1 MRPSLIILIEEEWKV
16 SSSPL
21 AKEPHHNLPSDTG
34 IANKRRKQMKKKQV
48 LITSA
53 SLALLAAMGFALA
66 LQGSSE
72 NTLRAALGGDV
83 PYSTTLSDGTTLKSK
98 TGLQNDITFA
108 ATSLSGGTAT
118 SLGTL
123 AKGGTLSNTTKLTG
137 LNKIDITMASGSVD
151 IYTSWDGTFTHSAV
165 DSLIATGS
173 VSFADTPDY
182 FKIVAREDTV
192 LTSVAATY
200 ACGTSVADPFTGH
213 AISTAAELAALDN
226 ATGHYYL
233 ANDIDIT
240 SVIGNPVITDFAGV
254 LDGMGHKIYA
264 TKEFRDNSDGG
275 IFAGNLKGAVRNLVD
290 EIYPS
295 SDWKEQN
302 SVFAYRIGTGA
313 MIKDVTVKTSY
324 GFAATA
330 AGGLCCYFDG
340 GTAKDVSVYMCTP
353 TMNSTTDNIGALCY
367 RVNPSVVLTGVK
379 TLCPEGMT
387 YTNLKPF
394 VTTDGG
400 EPSWTGYSIGSDGA
414 KKVMENPLR
423 VPGYTSSGTYNG
435 MPYYSGAVTNGAGY
449 QILDR
454 TMDVDVYQELR
465 FYVRSSV
472 EATLTGATAVKVGP
486 NRWTMVKFSRVDG
499 NTHKIV
505 ADWGQ
510 PGQNTSTDTG
520 YGLGS
525 VFAISADAT
534 LDVTPVYAT
543 EAATGA
549 YTQVALSAF
558 AGSTAVDG
566 CNYQSKAGLAA
577 GTWGGA
583 YYNTTDISA
592 YSTVKFAVLFD
603 DGSHGAH
610 GFDLEPN
617 AALSGGKG
625 SLDFYSGVWYSV
637 TLTKSSGS
645 GASSVWSVA
654 GKWMNVETSGEI
666 NKTDTVTGAALSD
679 FFTYNAWLS
688 YTGYSTP
695 VFAA

>member
-1 MRPSLIILIEEEWKV
+1 
-16 SSSPL
+16 
-21 AKEPHHNLPSDTG
+21 
-34 IANKRRKQMKKKQV
+34 MKKKQV

-53 SLALLAAMGFALA
+53 SLALMAAMGFALA

-72 NTLRAALGGDV
+72 NTLRAALGGNV
-83 PYSTTLSDGTTLKSK
+83 PYSTTLTDGTTLKSK
-98 TGLQNDITFA
+98 TGLQNDIDFA

-137 LNKIDITMASGSVD
+137 LNKIDITMTSGSVD

-213 AISTAAELAALDN
+213 SISTAAELAALDN
-226 ATGHYYL
+226 TTGHYYL
-233 ANDIDIT
+233 VNDIDIT

-264 TKEFRDNSDGG
+264 TKGFRDNSDGALFHASSSSKG
-275 IFAGNLKGAVRNLVD
+275 LTGAVRNMVV
-290 EIYPS
+290 EIYP
-295 SDWKEQN
+295 DDGFKEQN
-302 SVFAYRIGTGA
+302 SVFADRINTGA
-313 MIKDVTVKTSY
+313 MIKDVTIKTSY

-387 YTNLKPF
+387 YANLKPF

-414 KKVMENPLR
+414 KKVMENPLKI
-423 VPGYTSSGTYNG
+423 PGYTSSGTYNG
-435 MPYYSGAVTNGAGY
+435 MPYYSGTVASATGY

-472 EATLTGATAVKVGP
+472 AATFTGAGYVKVGP
-486 NRWTMVKFSRVDG
+486 DRWTMVKFSRVDG

-505 ADWGQ
+505 SDWGQ
-510 PGQNTSTDTG
+510 PGNNTSTDTG
-520 YGLGS
+520 YGFGS

-534 LDVTPVYAT
+534 IDVTPVYVT
-543 EAATGA
+543 DAATGA
-549 YTQVALSAF
+549 YTQVAASAF

-577 GTWGGA
+577 GTFGGA
-583 YYNTTDISA
+583 YYNATDISA

-603 DGSHGAH
+603 DGNHEAH
-610 GFDLEPN
+610 GFDLEAN
-617 AALSGGKG
+617 DAKSGGKG
-625 SLDFYSGVWYSV
+625 SLDFYSGVWYSL

-645 GASSVWSVA
+645 GTSSVWSVA
-654 GKWMNVETSGEI
+654 GKWMNVETSGVI
-666 NKTDTVTGAALSD
+666 DKTGTVTGAALSD